1 MRGICSPV
9 PLLPSVPLFDV
20 ERAQNGAQQQSSIH
34 PQSTNAG
41 PGIGQ
46 PLSTHT
52 HSMCRRSSPNAKSSH
67 ASIRFLSWIIC
78 LTPMANREI
87 VPAKVTGVAQR
98 TTWGNVESDVE
109 SKYRVEISTR
119 NTVSARLKDLLQT
132 QNRASLWIWPEVQPV
147 GHYWW
152 DGRPKSPSFA
162 EKDCAVSQGRTRAYC
177 R

>member
-52 HSMCRRSSPNAKSSH
+52 HSMCWRSSPNAKSSH
-67 ASIRFLSWIIC
+67 ASTRFLSWIIC

-87 VPAKVTGVAQR
+87 IPAKVTGVAQR
-98 TTWGNVESDVE
+98 TTWGNVESDVVE

-119 NTVSARLKDLLQT
+119 NTVSASLKDLNHKDTALLQA
-132 QNRASLWIWPEVQPV
+132 QNRASLRIWPEGSAGWRQPTPV
-147 GHYWW
+147 VFTPPLFGEH
-152 DGRPKSPSFA
+152 
-162 EKDCAVSQGRTRAYC
+162 
-177 R
+177 